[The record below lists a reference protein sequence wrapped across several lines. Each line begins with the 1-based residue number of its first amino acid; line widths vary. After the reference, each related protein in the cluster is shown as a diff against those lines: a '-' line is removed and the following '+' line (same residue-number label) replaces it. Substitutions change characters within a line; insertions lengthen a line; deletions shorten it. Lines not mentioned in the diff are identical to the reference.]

1 MMQQERHQTSAA
13 GQEWLSALLDG
24 ELDDTQAE
32 RAACQLVQDPGQIRR
47 WSEYCLIGDALRGDS
62 IIQPGLMQRIHSA
75 LAVEPTILAPLPR
88 KRHAA
93 RIVRP
98 LVWTA
103 VAAAVA
109 AVTWTVW
116 TVLPPPSA
124 PVQMAAKPE
133 AVMIQVSQLAPYLDA
148 HQDFSQG
155 VVAPPDMAFTRI
167 TLVGM
172 EGGR

>member
-1 MMQQERHQTSAA
+1 MIQQERQQTSAA
-13 GQEWLSALLDG
+13 EHEWLSALLDG
-24 ELDDTQAE
+24 ELDETQAE
-32 RAACQLVQDPGQIRR
+32 RAARQLVQDPEQVHR
-47 WSEYCLIGDALRGDS
+47 WSEYCLIGDVLRGDP
-62 IIQPGLMQRIHSA
+62 IIQPGLKQRIHTA
-75 LAVEPTILAPLPR
+75 LAAEPTVLAPMPR
-88 KRHAA
+88 QRHAA

-116 TVLPPPSA
+116 TALLPSSA
-124 PVQMAAKPE
+124 PVQMAIKPE
-133 AVMIQVSQLAPYLDA
+133 VVTIQASHLAPYLDA